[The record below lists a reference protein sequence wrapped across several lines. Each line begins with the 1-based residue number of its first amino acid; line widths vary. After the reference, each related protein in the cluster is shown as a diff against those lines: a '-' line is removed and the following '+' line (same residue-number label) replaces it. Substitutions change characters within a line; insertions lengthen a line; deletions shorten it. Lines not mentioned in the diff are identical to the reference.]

1 MTNLECTVTNCL
13 HNCDCRCCKQ
23 TIVVDG
29 QGAQDKKETCC
40 GSFDENK
47 GGAFT
52 NLFKTPEKKLE
63 VGCEAMNC
71 IYNENHRCS
80 ADHIGITGDGAN
92 EASQT
97 ECSSFRAR

>member
-47 GGAFT
+47 
-52 NLFKTPEKKLE
+52 
-63 VGCEAMNC
+63 
-71 IYNENHRCS
+71 
-80 ADHIGITGDGAN
+80 DG
-92 EASQT
+92 S
-97 ECSSFRAR
+97 

>member
-29 QGAQDKKETCC
+29 QGAQDKKETYC

-47 GGAFT
+47 DGSFK
-52 NLFKTPEKKLE
+52 NVFKTPENRLE
-63 VGCEAMNC
+63 IDCEALNC
-71 IYNENHRCS
+71 IYNENRHCQAER
-80 ADHIGITGDGAN
+80 IGIKGAGAN
-92 EASQT
+92 KAEQT
-97 ECSSFRAR
+97 LCDTFTVA